1 MKAVLCK
8 AFGPPESLVV
18 EETPVPKA
26 GAKDVLI
33 AVHAAGLN
41 FPDTLIIQGKYQFK
55 PPFPFSPGMEV
66 AGVVEAVGPD
76 VTLVKPGDRVMASTG
91 HGGFA
96 EVALAPE
103 QSVHR
108 IPDTMDFASAAAFP
122 ITYGTTYHALV
133 DRAHLAAGE
142 WLLVHGAG
150 GGVGLNAVELG
161 RHLGARVIATA
172 GSDEK
177 LKLAQEY
184 GAEFV
189 INYSHEKIRD
199 KVKEITGGAGAD
211 VIYDPVGGDV
221 FDESMRCIAWEGR
234 LLVVGFASGRIP
246 ELPANLVLL
255 KGCEVVGVFWGSFAT
270 RDPARN
276 RANIATMFQ
285 WYEAGQI
292 KPHVSATFGLDQV
305 PQAMQALLARKI
317 SGKAVIA
324 VRTA

>member
-8 AFGPPESLVV
+8 AFGPPENLVL
-18 EETPVPKA
+18 EEAPGPKP
-26 GAKDVLI
+26 KEKEVLI

-66 AGVVEAVGPD
+66 AGVIEAVGSG

-96 EVALAPE
+96 EQVTANE

-108 IPDTMDFASAAAFP
+108 IPDSMDFVSAAGFP

-133 DRAHLAAGE
+133 DRAHLKAGE

-161 RHLGARVIATA
+161 RRLGARVIATA

-177 LKLAQEY
+177 LELARTY
-184 GAEFV
+184 GAEFLV
-189 INYSHEKIRD
+189 NYSREKIRD

-234 LLVVGFASGRIP
+234 LLVIGFASGRIP

-270 RDPARN
+270 RDPAHN
-276 RANIATMFQ
+276 RANIATMLDWFD
-285 WYEAGQI
+285 AGQI
-292 KPHVSATFGLDQV
+292 KPHVSATFGLNEV
-305 PQAMQALLARKI
+305 PAAMQALLARKVT
-317 SGKAVIA
+317 GKAVIR
-324 VRTA
+324 VRPA